1 MGRVTRRQ
9 LTDLPGT
16 LGLPLA
22 LAMAS
27 ILAVLAFGLP
37 ALDRAVPAERT
48 VTAGR
53 PYRVGAGVTV
63 VPPAGATLDVTG
75 TRPGGDRGT
84 VLFRLGAVKYAIR
97 VEPFDGDLTAAA
109 VRLRQ
114 RITGITGHQ
123 VTGTQLAV
131 STAGGLA
138 GIQGGYT
145 AGDRD
150 GRYAVFV
157 VHGLIIEVMV
167 SGDDAGLERARTA
180 IDESTRTLRSDT
192 GPAEGHR

>member
-9 LTDLPGT
+9 LTDLPAT
-16 LGLPLA
+16 LGLPAALA
-22 LAMAS
+22 LAS

-37 ALDRAVPAERT
+37 ALDRAVPADRS
-48 VTAGR
+48 VAAGE
-53 PYRVGAGVTV
+53 PYRVAAGVTI
-63 VPPAGATLDVTG
+63 VPPDGASLDVTG
-75 TRPGGDRGT
+75 TRPGDERGT
-84 VLFRLGAVKYAIR
+84 ALFRLGHVRYAIG

-114 RITGITGHQ
+114 RIAGTSGNQ

-138 GIQGGYT
+138 GVEGGYT

-157 VHGLIIEVMV
+157 AGGLIIEVMV
-167 SGDDAGLERARTA
+167 SGDDAGLEQVLPR
-180 IDESTRTLRSDT
+180 IDASTRTLRH
-192 GPAEGHR
+192 ENHR

>member
-1 MGRVTRRQ
+1 MGRVTRRH

-16 LGLPLA
+16 LGLPAALAVASMLAALA
-22 LAMAS
+22 L
-27 ILAVLAFGLP
+27 GLP
-37 ALDRAVPAERT
+37 ALDRAVPAER
-48 VTAGR
+48 AAASGR
-53 PYRVGAGVTV
+53 PYLVGAGVTV

-75 TRPGGDRGT
+75 TRPGNDRGT
-84 VLFRLGAVKYAIR
+84 ALFRIDRVRYAIE

-114 RITGITGHQ
+114 RITGTSGHHI
-123 VTGTQLAV
+123 TGTQLAV

-138 GIQGGYT
+138 GVQGGYT

-157 VHGLIIEVMV
+157 AHGLTIEVMV
-167 SGDDAGLERARTA
+167 SGDDTDLGRALPA
-180 IDESTRTLRSDT
+180 IDASTRTLRY
-192 GPAEGHR
+192 ENR

>member
-1 MGRVTRRQ
+1 MGRVTRRH
-9 LTDLPGT
+9 LTDFPGT
-16 LGLPLA
+16 LGLPVA
-22 LAMAS
+22 LAVAL

-48 VTAGR
+48 VASGR
-53 PYRVGAGVTV
+53 PYLVGAGVTV

-75 TRPGGDRGT
+75 TRPGTDRGT
-84 VLFRLGAVKYAIR
+84 ALFRIDRVRYAIE
-97 VEPFDGDLTAAA
+97 VKPFDGDLTAAA

-114 RITGITGHQ
+114 RITGTSGHQ
-123 VTGTQLAV
+123 ITGTQLAV

-138 GIQGGYT
+138 GVQGGYT

-157 VHGLIIEVMV
+157 ANGLTIEVMV
-167 SGDDAGLERARTA
+167 SGNDADLGRVLPV
-180 IDESTRTLRSDT
+180 IDASTRTLRY
-192 GPAEGHR
+192 ENR